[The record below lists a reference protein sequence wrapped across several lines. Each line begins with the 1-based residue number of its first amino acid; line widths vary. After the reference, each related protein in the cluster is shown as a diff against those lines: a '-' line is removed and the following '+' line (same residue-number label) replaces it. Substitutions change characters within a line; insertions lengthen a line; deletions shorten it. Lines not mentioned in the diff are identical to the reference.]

1 MSVRTQEKTK
11 KRMPDAAIPA
21 LQNGDHLTRAEFE
34 RRYHAQPHLKKAE
47 LIEGVVY
54 VPSPVS
60 IEHSNRHATVMVWL
74 GNYRAAT
81 PGLRLLDNATVRLDA
96 ENEVQPEAALCVAEG
111 GQTQAVGSYLHGAP
125 ELVVEVA
132 ISSAAYDLHEKMR
145 VYRRVGVREYAI
157 LLTLE
162 RETIWYQLD
171 EGRYVAV
178 APGADG
184 LINSQA
190 FPGLHFHSDKFWAD
204 DVAGLLDDLRAGIA
218 TPEHEAF
225 RQTLQSPS

>member
-1 MSVRTQEKTK
+1 
-11 KRMPDAAIPA
+11 
-21 LQNGDHLTRAEFE
+21 
-34 RRYHAQPHLKKAE
+34 
-47 LIEGVVY
+47 
-54 VPSPVS
+54 
-60 IEHSNRHATVMVWL
+60 
-74 GNYRAAT
+74 
-81 PGLRLLDNATVRLDA
+81 
-96 ENEVQPEAALCVAEG
+96 
-111 GQTQAVGSYLHGAP
+111 
-125 ELVVEVA
+125 
-132 ISSAAYDLHEKMR
+132 MR

-218 TPEHEAF
+218 TPTHEAF